1 MSTDDKEEMT
11 VDDLPVPLKD
21 ANPNEEEEV
30 KGGLGIVNP
39 TKPVF
44 LNPISIQKPIGDQY

>member
-1 MSTDDKEEMT
+1 MSTDDKEKIT

-21 ANPNEEEEV
+21 SNPNEEEEV

-44 LNPISIQKPIGDQY
+44 LNPISTQKPIVDSY